1 MIMDEFDFARD
12 EEEIRKIHNY
22 NKVDIRRRMMLS
34 ALFSVAAWTKS
45 AYETIE
51 KNNQKIENG
60 EEEPGDN
67 LFNGLEIQDIRDAY
81 ESAIRFVSFIKE
93 NREVLSVNGVFV
105 DYHGTDLD
113 LISDC

>member
-1 MIMDEFDFARD
+1 MIIDEFGFARD

-22 NKVDIRRRMMLS
+22 HKVDKRRRMMLS
-34 ALFSVAAWTKS
+34 ALSNVAAWTKS

-51 KNNQKIENG
+51 KNNQRIENG
-60 EEEPGDN
+60 EEEPGGN
-67 LFNGLEIQDIRDAY
+67 LFNGWEIQDIRDAY
-81 ESAIRFVSFIKE
+81 ESAIRFVSFIKA

-105 DYHGTDLD
+105 DYHGADLD